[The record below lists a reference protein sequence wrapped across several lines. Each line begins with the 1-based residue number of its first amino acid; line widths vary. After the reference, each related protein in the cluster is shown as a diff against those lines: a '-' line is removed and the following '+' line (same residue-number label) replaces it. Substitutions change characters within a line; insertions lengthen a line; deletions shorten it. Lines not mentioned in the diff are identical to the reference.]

1 MIIWYYRDLEFLILD
16 RHVPTVLLRMQFIIQ
31 HICSVH
37 LQCKLNSFNV
47 RIEFTEECSSKIS
60 NILKVMI
67 THLTK
72 INVCQSN
79 GINNKIMA
87 YKNPSGMKIIVSVL
101 NKCVEL

>member
-16 RHVPTVLLRMQFIIQ
+16 RHVPTVLLRVQFIIQ
-31 HICSVH
+31 HIFEC
-37 LQCKLNSFNV
+37 LFNV
-47 RIEFTEECSSKIS
+47 RFEFTEECSSKIT

-87 YKNPSGMKIIVSVL
+87 YKKPSGMKIKV
-101 NKCVEL
+101 K